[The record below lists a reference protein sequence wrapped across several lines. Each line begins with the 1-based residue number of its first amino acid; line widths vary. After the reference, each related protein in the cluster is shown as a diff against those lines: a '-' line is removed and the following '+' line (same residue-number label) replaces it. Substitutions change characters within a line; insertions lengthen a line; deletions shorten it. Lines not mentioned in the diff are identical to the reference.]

1 MGVLCALKLLA
12 CLLWKFGSII
22 DFAGS
27 DLAEGQLGN
36 GLCKATATCAK
47 PANSARTRNTSSNH
61 LTLQN
66 VDGSFFSSKQS
77 SHQTKPNNKKLTST
91 GFKQQRITTRLL
103 QQGTKSIKK
112 LAPTNPILGP
122 ENLLKTGFARKGLPS
137 SAERSE
143 AARWLSWYGVALAS
157 ADRLPVV
164 VRIPAGPL
172 GSFKCDPPKGNGRRP
187 QKSSAER
194 SVTLHSFDFTKYRLW
209 TSLF

>member
-66 VDGSFFSSKQS
+66 ADGPCFLAANNQATRRNQITRSLLPPGSSS
-77 SHQTKPNNKKLTST
+77 N
-91 GFKQQRITTRLL
+91 GYTTRLP
-103 QQGTKSIKK
+103 QQGTKSTKK

-143 AARWLSWYGVALAS
+143 ATRWLSWYGVGLAS

-164 VRIPAGPL
+164 VRIPAGLL
-172 GSFKCDPPKGNGRRP
+172 GSLKCDPPKGNGRRP
-187 QKSSAER
+187 QK
-194 SVTLHSFDFTKYRLW
+194 KK
-209 TSLF
+209 